1 MHENEAHYFRA
12 TAHFFSKACIKPY
25 QPPSS
30 PNVAPN
36 YFWLFQKKKKSP
48 FLSRD
53 ENLRPIMIFVKN
65 EAQIPKGTHKD
76 ETANW
81 YPHYSAAPLEKGS
94 ALAWRSFSMEPN
106 SGWMGTFC
114 TW

>member
-1 MHENEAHYFRA
+1 MRLIILEPQLIFLVKHVLNLISLLPR
-12 TAHFFSKACIKPY
+12 
-25 QPPSS
+25 QM
-30 PNVAPN
+30 
-36 YFWLFQKKKKSP
+36 WLQITFGCFGKKKKSP